1 MGGGPGTVG
10 CGRLAEEFGFGPLR
24 QSQVTENDEEGI
36 SCLPKKYLRQ
46 VGLLSFL

>member
-1 MGGGPGTVG
+1 MEAQGQWAVEGWLRSLDLT
-10 CGRLAEEFGFGPLR
+10 LR

-36 SCLPKKYLRQ
+36 SLLKKYLRQ

>member
-1 MGGGPGTVG
+1 MEAQGQWAVEGWLRSLDLT
-10 CGRLAEEFGFGPLR
+10 LR

>member
-1 MGGGPGTVG
+1 MEAQGQWAVEG
-10 CGRLAEEFGFGPLR
+10 CLRSLDLTLR
-24 QSQVTENDEEGI
+24 QSQVTENDEGGI